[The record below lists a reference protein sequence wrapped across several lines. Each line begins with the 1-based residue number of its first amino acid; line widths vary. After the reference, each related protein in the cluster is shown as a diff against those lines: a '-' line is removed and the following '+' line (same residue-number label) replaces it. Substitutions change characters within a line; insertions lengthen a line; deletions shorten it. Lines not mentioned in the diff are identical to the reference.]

1 MSAAN
6 LALIMKVLD
15 LILLGVT
22 VAPRVAAE
30 MEALKGRLAQ
40 MVAEGREPTAQ
51 EWDTLNA
58 EIDDKIARLRGG

>member
-1 MSAAN
+1 MN
-6 LALIMKVLD
+6 TALIIKLID

-40 MVAEGREPTAQ
+40 MVAEGREPTAD
-51 EWDTLNA
+51 EWDELNA
-58 EIDDKIARLRGG
+58 DIDAKIAQLRSR